1 MEVRTDRPSPR
12 QIVLVDDHEAVLN
25 GIIPILRVHYPNA
38 KLSSAKTC
46 ESAWTLIEQLK
57 PDLVLVDLSIPAKP
71 GEKAQPSTGL
81 DFIERLMVLDS
92 APNIMVM
99 TASIQA
105 LVRIKPT
112 INIYGGGFSALDK
125 ADSLDRVP
133 GLLDIAM
140 RGAIHLPA
148 ILRTRISFEPTWLQ
162 VMRHRFEEGM
172 TDRAIAKSMGV
183 SDRTI
188 RNYWIRI
195 QDRLGISDE
204 PGVDSRIKVE
214 IEARRLGLIG

>member
-1 MEVRTDRPSPR
+1 MEVDPNKPSPK

-25 GIIPILRVHYPNA
+25 GIIPILRVHYPQA
-38 KLSSAKTC
+38 KLSSAKNC
-46 ESAWTLIEQLK
+46 EAAWALIKQLT
-57 PDLVLVDLSIPAKP
+57 PDLILVDLSIPEKP
-71 GEKAQPSTGL
+71 GDKAQPVTGL
-81 DFIERLMVLDS
+81 DFIDQLMVMDP

-105 LVRIKPT
+105 LVRIKPN
-112 INIYGGGFSALDK
+112 INVYGGGFSALDK
-125 ADSLDRVP
+125 ADPLDRIP

-188 RNYWIRI
+188 RNYWVRI
-195 QDRLGISDE
+195 QERLEITDE
-204 PGVDSRIKVE
+204 PGVDSRVKVE

>member
-1 MEVRTDRPSPR
+1 MEVHTDKPLPS
-12 QIVLVDDHEAVLN
+12 QIVLVDDHESVLN
-25 GIIPILRVHYPNA
+25 GIIPILRVHYPQAN
-38 KLSSAKTC
+38 LSSAKTC
-46 ESAWTLIEQLK
+46 ESAWELIEQLS
-57 PDLVLVDLSIPAKP
+57 PDLILVDLSIPERA

-81 DFIERLMVLDS
+81 DFLDRLMTLDPP
-92 APNIMVM
+92 PNIMVM
-99 TASIQA
+99 TARIQA
-105 LVRIKPT
+105 LVRIKPN
-112 INIYGGGFSALDK
+112 INVYGGGFSALDK
-125 ADSLDRVP
+125 ADPLDRIP
-133 GLLDIAM
+133 GLLDISM

-195 QDRLGISDE
+195 QDCLGITDE
-204 PGVDSRIKVE
+204 PGIDSRVKIE